1 MLNNCEGSCAKG
13 TNQDCDEKCIFWA
26 KAGECKKN
34 PDYMLKNCKESCQ
47 NQGK

>member
-1 MLNNCEGSCAKG
+1 MLSNCEGSCAKG

-34 PDYMLKNCKESCQ
+34 PDYMLENCKMSCQ